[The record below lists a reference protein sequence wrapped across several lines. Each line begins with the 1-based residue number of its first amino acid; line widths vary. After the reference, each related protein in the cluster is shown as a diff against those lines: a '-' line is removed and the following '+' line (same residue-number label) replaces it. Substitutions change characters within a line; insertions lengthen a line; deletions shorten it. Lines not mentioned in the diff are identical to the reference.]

1 MKTIMSIFIFAGL
14 LLSSCGND
22 NQKSKEKYDN
32 TAEDTINAAEPS
44 VNKSLEN
51 TNMEVAKDC
60 DEFID
65 QYEKW
70 MNDYIVLLEKYMK
83 NPMDST
89 LSQEFMTQGQKA
101 SFWITQWN
109 GKLLH
114 CASQEKYQKR
124 FEEIS
129 AEADKRMKELGIE

>member
-1 MKTIMSIFIFAGL
+1 MKTIMSIFVFVGL

-32 TAEDTINAAEPS
+32 AAEETINAADSS
-44 VNKSLEN
+44 VN
-51 TNMEVAKDC
+51 MEETKDC

-70 MNDYIVLLEKYMK
+70 TNDYIVLLGKYMK
-83 NPMDST
+83 NPMDAT
-89 LSQEFMTQGQKA
+89 LSNEFMTQGQKA

-114 CASQEKYQKR
+114 CTSHEKYQKR
-124 FEEIS
+124 FEKIS
-129 AEADKRMKELGIE
+129 AKAEKKMKELGIE

>member
-1 MKTIMSIFIFAGL
+1 MKTIMSIFILAGL
-14 LLSSCGND
+14 LLSSCSTD
-22 NQKSKEKYDN
+22 TQESKEKYDN
-32 TAEDTINAAEPS
+32 TAKEAVDIAEPS
-44 VNKSLEN
+44 VNTSLEMA
-51 TNMEVAKDC
+51 NMEVAKDC

-70 MNDYIVLLEKYMK
+70 MNDYIELLGKYMK
-83 NPMDST
+83 NPMDAT

-101 SFWITQWN
+101 SFWLNQWH

-114 CASQEKYQKR
+114 CTSQEKYQKR

-129 AEADKRMKELGIE
+129 AKADKKMKELGIE